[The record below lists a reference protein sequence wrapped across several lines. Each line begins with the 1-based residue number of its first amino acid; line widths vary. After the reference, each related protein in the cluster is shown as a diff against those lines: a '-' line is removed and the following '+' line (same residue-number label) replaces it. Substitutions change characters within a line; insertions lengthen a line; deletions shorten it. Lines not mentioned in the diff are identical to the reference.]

1 MDKQVLKNLLEMN
14 RKTLQGLHAI
24 AGMDFCKPFEVY
36 EFTGKFTANSIKK
49 AVGVDTWDNNVFILY
64 ADVRRWQNGKPLLAK
79 LRGSDFYVKRD
90 TIKGYE
96 KNHGWNYFDTTF
108 SKGDFEEIRKS
119 EEGHYF
125 IIVQDKALENKTE
138 FEFDYTDRFKENGTP
153 YYKNGDI
160 NYHDVRRTF
169 NTFYHIDG
177 KRVYTRRLDKSG
189 YVVDKEIYEQR
200 VRKLKAE
207 RSQAAAANYDNR
219 EKRLE
224 YDGRLNKIVGEL
236 TRLLTGNLV
245 NIPFGKI
252 SKISEQISRIGGELR
267 KFRENKFDSMEEL
280 NRTTWWIEQYLDK
293 AEASLKEE

>member
-24 AGMDFCKPFEVY
+24 AGMDFCKPFEVH

-64 ADVRRWQNGKPLLAK
+64 ADVRRWHKGEPLLAK
-79 LRGSDFYVKRD
+79 LKGSDFYVKRD
-90 TIKGYE
+90 EIKGYKE
-96 KNHGWNYFDTTF
+96 NHGWNYFDTTF

-119 EEGHYF
+119 ENGHYF
-125 IIVQDKALENKTE
+125 IIVQEKALENKTE

-189 YVVDKEIYEQR
+189 YIVDMEKYEQR

-252 SKISEQISRIGGELR
+252 SKISEQISHIGGELR

-280 NRTTWWIEQYLDK
+280 NRTTWWIERYLDK